1 MGYPVLGY
9 PSFLAFKNGHNAVQ
23 ILGIFRPDKA
33 QIRRIFRP
41 EHDIRFP
48 MAFSGQFLASLRGI
62 FCPISAQN
70 VFGTK
75 KG

>member
-1 MGYPVLGY
+1 MGYPVLWY
-9 PSFLAFKNGHNAVQ
+9 PSFLALKNGHNAVQ

-33 QIRRIFRP
+33 QIRRIFHP

-48 MAFSGQFLASLRGI
+48 MAFLGQFLVSFWGI

-70 VFGTK
+70 AFGTK